1 MPPNRTQPQAA
12 GLTAKGRATRLRL
25 LEAAQEQLRVR
36 GSVEIA
42 DVAAAAD
49 VSPSVIYRYFGNKFE
64 LIHAVVTDF
73 YDEYDRSVFLAELQ
87 PDSPWLERETLRIER
102 EIDFLYHHPLGPRV
116 AAGLLHEP
124 AATHV
129 DAERQRKH
137 AEMAA
142 RNIRRGQKSG
152 ELAATIDAEL
162 VGASIIGALRAVLAA
177 ALSHEKPPPPAKVLA
192 PIAQLSKALLPPA
205 SDGK

>member
-1 MPPNRTQPQAA
+1 MSPPLTRPDGG
-12 GLTAKGRATRLRL
+12 GLTAKGSATRLRL
-25 LEAAQEQLRVR
+25 LGAAQEQLRVR

-49 VSPSVIYRYFGNKFE
+49 VSPSVIYRYFGNKYE

-73 YDEYDRSVFLAELQ
+73 YDEYDESVFLAELE
-87 PDSPWLERETLRIER
+87 PEAPWLDREILRIER

-129 DAERQRKH
+129 DAERQRRH
-137 AEMAA
+137 AAMAA
-142 RNIRRGQKSG
+142 RNIRRGQKCG
-152 ELAATIDAEL
+152 ELPAVINADL
-162 VGASIIGALRAVLAA
+162 VGPAIIGALRAVLAA
-177 ALSHEKPPPPAKVLA
+177 ALSLDQPPPPAEVMA
-192 PIAQLSKALLPPA
+192 TIAQLSRALLTRP
-205 SDGK
+205 DGG

>member
-1 MPPNRTQPQAA
+1 MPPN
-12 GLTAKGRATRLRL
+12 LTAKGRATRARL
-25 LEAAQEQLRVR
+25 LKAAQEQLRVR

-42 DVAAAAD
+42 DVAAAAA
-49 VSPSVIYRYFGNKFE
+49 VSPSVIYRYFGNKFD

-73 YDEYDRSVFLAELQ
+73 YDEYDESVFLAELE
-87 PDSPWLERETLRIER
+87 PGSSWLEREILRIER
-102 EIDFLYHHPLGPRV
+102 EIDFLYQHPLGPRV

-142 RNIRRGQKSG
+142 RNIRRGQKGG
-152 ELAATIDAEL
+152 ELATTIDADL
-162 VGASIIGALRAVLAA
+162 VGAAIIGALRAVLAA
-177 ALSHEKPPPPAKVLA
+177 ALSLDRPPSPAEVLA
-192 PIAQLSKALLPPA
+192 PIIQLSKALLPQA
-205 SDGK
+205 SGAG